1 MIPSPPQGV
10 WEIGPFPLRAYAMW
24 IILGIV
30 IAIWWGEKRWVARG
44 GRAGVVVDTAL
55 WAIPFGLIGGRIYHV
70 ATDWYR
76 YFGEGRNPVDAL
88 KIWDGGLGIWGA
100 VAFGALGAYIGLRQQ
115 GIRAIGAFGDSVAPG
130 IVLAQGIGR
139 LGNYFNQELY
149 GRETDVPWALE
160 IYQRYDETY
169 GYSETIGR
177 STGQVLAT
185 VHPTFLYELLWNVL
199 VAVVLVL
206 VDRRFRLGHGR
217 LFALYVALY
226 CFGRFWVELMRADS
240 ATQVFGLRINTIVSV
255 VVMVAALVYFFRV
268 RKGREDPAELQ
279 AAQEQ
284 ADGTSADSSD
294 GSGDAGT
301 EPVADDP
308 DGEAPPLAGR

>member
-10 WEIGPFPLRAYAMW
+10 WHLGPLPLRAYALW

-30 IAIWWGEKRWVARG
+30 VAIWWGEKRWVARG
-44 GRAGVVVDTAL
+44 GSAGVVIDTAL
-55 WAIPFGLIGGRIYHV
+55 WAIPFGLVGGRIYHV

-76 YFGEGRNPVDAL
+76 YFGDGKNPVDAL
-88 KIWDGGLGIWGA
+88 RIWDGGLGIWGA

-130 IVLAQGIGR
+130 IILAQGIGR

-160 IYQRYDETY
+160 IYQRHDEAY
-169 GYSETIGR
+169 GYSQTLGT

-199 VAVVLVL
+199 VAILLVL
-206 VDRRFRLGHGR
+206 IDKRFRLGHGR
-217 LFALYVALY
+217 IFALYVALY
-226 CFGRFWVELMRADS
+226 CFGRFWVELLRADS
-240 ATQVFGLRINTIVSV
+240 ATHVFGLRINTIVSV
-255 VVMVAALVYFFRV
+255 VVMLAALVYVWRA
-268 RKGREDPAELQ
+268 RRGREDPSELRSVDAE
-279 AAQEQ
+279 
-284 ADGTSADSSD
+284 SA
-294 GSGDAGT
+294 G
-301 EPVADDP
+301 EP
-308 DGEAPPLAGR
+308 PPLSDR

>member
-10 WEIGPFPLRAYAMW
+10 WELGPFPLRAYALW

-30 IAIWWGEKRWVARG
+30 VAIWWGERRWVARG
-44 GRAGVVVDTAL
+44 GRAGVVLDTAL
-55 WAIPFGLIGGRIYHV
+55 WAVPVGLVGGRLYHV

-100 VAFGALGAYIGLRQQ
+100 VALGAVGAYIGLRQQ
-115 GIRAIGAFGDSVAPG
+115 GIRAIGAFGDAVAPG

-160 IYQRYDETY
+160 IYQRYDESY

-199 VAVVLVL
+199 VAVALV
-206 VDRRFRLGHGR
+206 VIDRRFRLGHGR

-226 CFGRFWVELMRADS
+226 CFGRFWVELLRADA
-240 ATQVFGLRINTIVSV
+240 ATEVLGLRINTLVSV
-255 VVMVAALVYFFRV
+255 VVMVAALIYVWRA
-268 RKGREDPAELQ
+268 RRGREDPSELR
-279 AAQEQ
+279 APE
-284 ADGTSADSSD
+284 DL
-294 GSGDAGT
+294 SGETPED
-301 EPVADDP
+301 
-308 DGEAPPLAGR
+308 APPLAGR

>member
-10 WEIGPFPLRAYAMW
+10 WYLGPFPLRAYALW

-30 IAIWWGEKRWVARG
+30 VAIWWGEKRWVARG
-44 GRAGVVVDTAL
+44 GRAGVVLDTAL
-55 WAIPFGLIGGRIYHV
+55 WAIPFGLVGGRIYHV

-76 YFGEGRNPVDAL
+76 YFGEGKNPVDAF

-160 IYQRYDETY
+160 IYQRVD
-169 GYSETIGR
+169 GQ
-177 STGQVLAT
+177 STGRVLAT

-199 VAVVLVL
+199 VAILLVVI
-206 VDRRFRLGHGR
+206 DRRFRLGHGR
-217 LFALYVALY
+217 LFAVYVALY
-226 CFGRFWVELMRADS
+226 CFGRFWVELLRADA
-240 ATQVFGLRINTIVSV
+240 ATQVLGLRINTIVSV
-255 VVMVAALVYFFRV
+255 VVMLGALVYVWRA
-268 RKGREDPAELQ
+268 RRGREAPEDLRGPE
-279 AAQEQ
+279 
-284 ADGTSADSSD
+284 DSV
-294 GSGDAGT
+294 DASPGN
-301 EPVADDP
+301 
-308 DGEAPPLAGR
+308 APPLTGS

>member
-10 WEIGPFPLRAYAMW
+10 WHLGPLPLRAYALW

-30 IAIWWGEKRWVARG
+30 VAIWWGEKRWVARG
-44 GRAGVVVDTAL
+44 GSAGVVIDTAL
-55 WAIPFGLIGGRIYHV
+55 WAIPFGLVGGRIYHV

-76 YFGEGRNPVDAL
+76 YFGEGKNPVDAL
-88 KIWDGGLGIWGA
+88 RIWDGGLGIWGA

-130 IVLAQGIGR
+130 IILAQGIGR

-160 IYQRYDETY
+160 IYQRHDEVY
-169 GYSETIGR
+169 GYSQTLGT

-199 VAVVLVL
+199 VAILLVL
-206 VDRRFRLGHGR
+206 IDKRFRLGHGR
-217 LFALYVALY
+217 IFALYVALY
-226 CFGRFWVELMRADS
+226 CFGRFWVELLRADS
-240 ATQVFGLRINTIVSV
+240 ATHVFGLRINTIVSV
-255 VVMVAALVYFFRV
+255 VVMLAALVYVWRA
-268 RKGREDPAELQ
+268 RRGREDPSELRSVDAE
-279 AAQEQ
+279 
-284 ADGTSADSSD
+284 SA
-294 GSGDAGT
+294 
-301 EPVADDP
+301 
-308 DGEAPPLAGR
+308 GESPPLSGR

>member
-10 WEIGPFPLRAYAMW
+10 WEIGPFPLRAYALW

-30 IAIWWGEKRWVARG
+30 IAVWWGEKRWVARG
-44 GRAGVVVDTAL
+44 GRAGVVLDTAL

-115 GIRAIGAFGDSVAPG
+115 GIRALGALGDSIAPG
-130 IVLAQGIGR
+130 VVLAQGIGR

-160 IYQRYDETY
+160 IYQRYDEAY

-199 VAVVLVL
+199 VAVALVL
-206 VDRRFRLGHGR
+206 IDRRFRLGHGR

-226 CFGRFWVELMRADS
+226 CFGRFWVELLRADA
-240 ATQVFGLRINTIVSV
+240 ATEVFGLRINTIVSL
-255 VVMVAALVYFFRV
+255 VVMIAALLYFWRA
-268 RKGREDPAELQ
+268 RRGREDPSELR
-279 AAQEQ
+279 APGDPVDESVGDGP
-284 ADGTSADSSD
+284 AD
-294 GSGDAGT
+294 
-301 EPVADDP
+301 
-308 DGEAPPLAGR
+308 APPLAGR

>member
-10 WEIGPFPLRAYAMW
+10 WEIGPFPLRAYALW

-30 IAIWWGEKRWVARG
+30 IAIWWGEKRWIARG
-44 GRAGVVVDTAL
+44 GQPGVVLDTAL
-55 WAIPFGLIGGRIYHV
+55 WAIPFGLIGGRVYHV

-76 YFGEGRNPVDAL
+76 YFGAGRNPVDAL

-115 GIRAIGAFGDSVAPG
+115 GIRALGALGDSIAPG

-160 IYQRYDETY
+160 IYQRYDEAY

-199 VAVVLVL
+199 VAIVLVL
-206 VDRRFRLGHGR
+206 VDRQFRLGHGR

-226 CFGRFWVELMRADS
+226 CFGRFWVELLRADA
-240 ATQVFGLRINTIVSV
+240 ATEVFGLRINTIVSV
-255 VVMVAALVYFFRV
+255 VVMLFALLYLWRA
-268 RKGREDPAELQ
+268 RRGRENPSELR
-279 AAQEQ
+279 AL
-284 ADGTSADSSD
+284 
-294 GSGDAGT
+294 GDA
-301 EPVADDP
+301 ERDASN
-308 DGEAPPLAGR
+308 EAPRGDVPPLSGR

>member
-10 WEIGPFPLRAYAMW
+10 WEIGPFPLRAYALW

-30 IAIWWGEKRWVARG
+30 VAIWWGEKRWVARG
-44 GRAGVVVDTAL
+44 GRAWVVIDTAL

-76 YFGEGRNPVDAL
+76 YFGEGRDPVDAL

-115 GIRAIGAFGDSVAPG
+115 GIRALGALGDSIAPG

-160 IYQRYDETY
+160 IYQRYDESY

-199 VAVVLVL
+199 VAIALVL
-206 VDRRFRLGHGR
+206 IDRRFRLGHGR

-226 CFGRFWVELMRADS
+226 CFGRFWVELLRADA
-240 ATQVFGLRINTIVSV
+240 ATEVFRLRINTIVSL
-255 VVMVAALVYFFRV
+255 VVMLAALVYLWRA
-268 RKGREDPAELQ
+268 RRGREEASDLRAPDDVGDDPAEGGP
-279 AAQEQ
+279 A
-284 ADGTSADSSD
+284 
-294 GSGDAGT
+294 GD
-301 EPVADDP
+301 
-308 DGEAPPLAGR
+308 APPLAGR